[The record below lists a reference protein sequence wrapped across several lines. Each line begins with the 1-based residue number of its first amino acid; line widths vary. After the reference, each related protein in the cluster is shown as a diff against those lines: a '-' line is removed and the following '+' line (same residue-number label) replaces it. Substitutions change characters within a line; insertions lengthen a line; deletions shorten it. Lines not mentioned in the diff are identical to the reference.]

1 MANFVKEVLTLRGE
15 EIPVKV
21 GKVPQTELNF
31 YLENPRLYSIVR
43 ECGDEPSQE
52 EIEDRLGKMDHV
64 KHLIHSIEEN
74 GGLIDAVIV
83 LGGANIVLEGN
94 SRLAAYRILAR
105 KDAIKW
111 GEIKVKI
118 LPESISE
125 SAIFALLGEYHIIG
139 KKDWAPYEQAGYLYR
154 RYTTHKVPLQTL
166 AHEIG
171 LSSKAISHLI
181 DVYQFMIDK
190 GEKDINRW
198 SYYDEYLRSNKI
210 KKAREEYPELDDII
224 VSKVRSGDISRAV
237 DVRDD
242 LKLICE
248 AGGKTLHRFVS
259 GATSFEDS
267 VQAAEHR
274 GAGDQV
280 QMRLK
285 KFKVW
290 ITENTTEEDLMEL
303 KGEVKKKCAF
313 EMEKIRKRIDV
324 LLKKLN
330 G

>member
-1 MANFVKEVLTLRGE
+1 MPNFVKEVLTLRGE

-31 YLENPRLYSIVR
+31 YLENPRLYSIVK

-154 RYTTHKVPLQTL
+154 RHTTHKVPLQTL

-181 DVYQFMIDK
+181 DVYP
-190 GEKDINRW
+190 R
-198 SYYDEYLRSNKI
+198 
-210 KKAREEYPELDDII
+210 
-224 VSKVRSGDISRAV
+224 
-237 DVRDD
+237 
-242 LKLICE
+242 
-248 AGGKTLHRFVS
+248 
-259 GATSFEDS
+259 
-267 VQAAEHR
+267 
-274 GAGDQV
+274 
-280 QMRLK
+280 
-285 KFKVW
+285 
-290 ITENTTEEDLMEL
+290 
-303 KGEVKKKCAF
+303 
-313 EMEKIRKRIDV
+313 
-324 LLKKLN
+324 
-330 G
+330 